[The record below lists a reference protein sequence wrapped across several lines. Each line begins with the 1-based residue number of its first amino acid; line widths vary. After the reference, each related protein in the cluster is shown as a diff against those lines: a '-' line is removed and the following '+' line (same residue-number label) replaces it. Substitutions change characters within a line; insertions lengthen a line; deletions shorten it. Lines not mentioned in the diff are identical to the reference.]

1 MKLETIKIPS
11 KVIQIMDEAFYGCSN
26 LKEVHIPS
34 NIEKIADDAFKD
46 CENLSGIIFE

>member
-1 MKLETIKIPS
+1 
-11 KVIQIMDEAFYGCSN
+11 MDEAFYGCSN